1 MKSHQAWAELVWE
14 AKEQWRGVFPE
25 GKIPIKTI
33 ASQGVWFNRFRDP
46 ESVFCVDW
54 DAMDF
59 WQREAFLE
67 KLGEGGFMK
76 VIVQRVGVVCFLFSR
91 SQVCSLGVGDVTFW
105 GRSGV

>member
-14 AKEQWRGVFPE
+14 AKEEWRGVFPD

-33 ASQGVWFNRFRDP
+33 ASQGVWFNVCRDP

-59 WQREAFLE
+59 WQKQAFLE
-67 KLGEGGFMK
+67 KLGEGRFVM
-76 VIVQRVGVVCFLFSR
+76 VIVERARGVCFLFGR
-91 SQVCSLGVGDVTFW
+91 SQVCLLGVGEVAF
-105 GRSGV
+105 